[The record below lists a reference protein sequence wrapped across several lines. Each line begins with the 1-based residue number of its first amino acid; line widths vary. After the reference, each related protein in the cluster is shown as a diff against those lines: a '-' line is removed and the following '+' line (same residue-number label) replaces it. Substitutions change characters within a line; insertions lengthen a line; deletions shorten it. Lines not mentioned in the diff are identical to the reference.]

1 MATFLGVDAGG
12 THTRA
17 VIVDSS
23 GSLLG
28 AATSGPANWQAI
40 GAPAAGL
47 AVRTA
52 ITSALAA
59 AGLAPAALSASCLGL
74 AGVRTDAERTLL
86 AAELVPLALA
96 GPITVTGDLEI
107 AHAGALAARPGIV
120 VISGTGSA
128 AWGRDASGTTARA
141 GGWGWLTDDK
151 GGGYALAVSAL
162 TAACEAED
170 GRGPATTLHA
180 AALAFFE
187 QPDLRSVLRELH
199 LGRRDRAAIAAFAR
213 EVRAAAR
220 SGDAVATALETAAA
234 RELLR
239 LAEAIRAKLS
249 PDPASPALAL
259 AVTGGLGLGEK
270 LAPLAAARGFTP
282 VTPWGEPVLG
292 AVLLAARQLGV
303 TLDPAAQTRLLAAW
317 TPKA

>member
-1 MATFLGVDAGG
+1 MATYLGVDAGG
-12 THTRA
+12 TRTRA
-17 VIVDSS
+17 VIIDSS

-28 AATSGPANWQAI
+28 SATSGPANWQAI

-47 AVRTA
+47 AVSTA
-52 ITSALAA
+52 ITQALAA
-59 AGLAPAALSASCLGL
+59 AGLSSAALSASCLGL
-74 AGVRTDAERTLL
+74 AGVRTDDERALL
-86 AAELVPLALA
+86 AAELAPLALS

-128 AWGRDASGTTARA
+128 AWGRDVHGTTARA

-170 GRGPATTLHA
+170 GRGPATALHA
-180 AALAFFE
+180 LALAFFQ
-187 QPDLRSVLRELH
+187 QPDLRALLRELH
-199 LGRRDRAAIAAFAR
+199 AGRRDRAAIAAFAR

-220 SGDAVATALETAAA
+220 SGDAVATTLETASA

-239 LAEAIRAKLS
+239 LAEAVRTKLS
-249 PDPASPALAL
+249 PSLTVSLAI
-259 AVTGGLGLGEK
+259 TGGLGLGEL
-270 LAPLAAARGFTP
+270 LAPLASARGFTP
-282 VTPWGEPVLG
+282 VAPWGEPVLG
-292 AVLLAARQLGV
+292 AVLLAARALG
-303 TLDPAAQTRLLAAW
+303 TELDPAAQTRLLAAW
-317 TPKA
+317 TPTA